1 MSAKQRSLVGIL
13 ATGFAFMIA
22 GFSTFAMEKDVTVWM
37 SPGGPRG
44 IWEKSCGDP
53 FPVKRL
59 VEDMAYVG
67 VTEILFFEQEG
78 RGGPFLHPTSVP
90 RAITSA
96 HMKDRD
102 FLREL
107 LEETAKCNIKVWLAW
122 TTPSG
127 KYPKTEFEGLN
138 HPEVLKIY
146 TDEIEEVARNYGKFR
161 NLAGFMWHEVDC
173 SEAVDKHED
182 DVSEFAGFCQQEFGE
197 KYTGTQIPKV
207 DAQDKWWRRFFLF
220 RNHVVNEFVRTMAKT
235 AHRHGLKTHFCS
247 YTPESYVGESWKWG
261 YDIIALEKLC
271 DRQWFSGYSIESGK
285 PYQQVKGACLDFGP
299 SYQGQILARNYGYA
313 MHGRPVS
320 YFEYRSP
327 VYLEEVRQYYR
338 GVKNFSATHGDFY
351 TGYLGQQAKELELY
365 CGKEN
370 LKQWIGMM
378 TRWQGGR
385 STARVAVAVNPN
397 AFLMK
402 NPLSSG
408 AEYDKKVRSLMTAL
422 AAGTDVDGLLLE
434 SQFALKYKNLLNYS
448 LIIIPEDMGSG
459 LSKPMLKCLRQYIDK
474 DGNLL
479 IISTPM
485 TTAKPDFTDEENFT
499 REFCGLEIAGNGQAG
514 YITPVSDSLT
524 VRSGKFWSG
533 SVKQVQTHTAEPCV
547 NQRGGGGPLLFKNK
561 NVYFSTAGCSVD
573 AAPFFAEIVNG
584 VNHQPITL
592 TNNTGLRIL
601 EGVSKDGVVCLSI
614 WGNGKTSL
622 CLDPAGLG
630 LSEKRYRVKDIIAGT
645 LFGDFTGA
653 QLAAGIPLEIRHL
666 YQPVLLAVGPADA
679 VDAFRGLYASSDVFA
694 GMTAKGSLDNPE
706 VPREALN
713 ESSAKTDTV
722 NITAKPI
729 ARDKEI
735 GVLDYAKKYE
745 VKSKRT
751 ADEALKSWIG
761 SVQKTGL
768 TTETVDVDIFL
779 PSQRAERNRFQRLFI
794 PQGAEWF
801 SKAMY
806 EGMNEYVRDGGLL
819 ITGTGLLLLDAN
831 ANYKPDDGSTLT
843 DFARET
849 FLGVR
854 AHASATMHRLK
865 VVQSCPLTAGLSA
878 DTWITLETAFS
889 GRETTARS
897 AEVII
902 ISDRSK
908 KDEVEGEQ
916 PFLTYKHSG
925 RGACIYLVGAGG
937 KTPDKT
943 FVQLLSNICSRATL
957 DWLCAQ

>member
-1 MSAKQRSLVGIL
+1 MLAAGI
-13 ATGFAFMIA
+13 AFMIT
-22 GFSTFAMEKDVTVWM
+22 GFSAIAGEKDVTVWM

-44 IWEKSCGDP
+44 IWEKSLGDP

-59 VEDMAYVG
+59 VEDLAYVG

-90 RAITSA
+90 CAITSA
-96 HMKDRD
+96 HMKGRD

-161 NLAGFMWHEVDC
+161 NLAGFIWHEVDC

-182 DVSEFAGFCQQEFGE
+182 DVADFTGFCQQEFGE

-220 RNHVVNEFVRTMAKT
+220 RNHVVNEFVCKMAKT
-235 AHRHGLKTHFCS
+235 AHRHGLRTHFCS

-261 YDIIALEKLC
+261 YDIVTLEKLC

-299 SYQGQILARNYGYA
+299 SYRGQILARNYGYT

-327 VYLEEVRQYYR
+327 VYLDEMRQYYR
-338 GVKNFSATHGDFY
+338 GVKNFSATHGDIY
-351 TGYLGQQAKELELY
+351 TGYLGLQAKELELY
-365 CGKEN
+365 YGKEN

-378 TRWQGGR
+378 TSWQGGR

-397 AFLMK
+397 DFIMK

-408 AEYDKKVRSLMTAL
+408 AEYNKKVRSLMTAL
-422 AAGTDVDGLLLE
+422 TASTDGDGLLLE

-459 LSKPMLKCLRQYIDK
+459 LSKPMMKCLRQYVDK
-474 DGNLL
+474 GGSLL
-479 IISTPM
+479 VISTPL
-485 TTAKPDFTDEENFT
+485 TTAKPDLTDEESFT
-499 REFCGLEIAGNGQAG
+499 REFCGLEIVGNGQSG
-514 YITPVSDSLT
+514 YVAPVSGLFP
-524 VRSGKFWSG
+524 VRGGKFWSG
-533 SVKQVQTHTAEPCV
+533 SVKQVQLYGAEPCI
-547 NQRGGGGPLLFKNK
+547 NQRNTDGPLLFKNK
-561 NVYFSTAGCSVD
+561 NVYFSTAGCSVE
-573 AAPFFAEIVNG
+573 AAPFFADIVNG
-584 VNHQPITL
+584 INRQPITL
-592 TNNTGLRIL
+592 VDNTGLRIL
-601 EGVSKDGVVCLSI
+601 EGVSKDGVICLSM
-614 WGNGKTSL
+614 WGNGKASL
-622 CLDPAGLG
+622 RLDAAGLG
-630 LSEKRYRVKDIIAGT
+630 LSGKYYRVKDIIAGT
-645 LFGDFTGA
+645 LIGDFTET
-653 QLAAGIPLEIRHL
+653 QLAAGIPVEIRHI
-666 YQPVLLAVGPADA
+666 YQPVLLTVGAADA
-679 VDAFRGLYASSDVFA
+679 VDAFRRLYASADVFA
-694 GMTAKGSLDNPE
+694 GMTAKESLDDPE

-713 ESSAKTDTV
+713 ESSAKTDKMTV
-722 NITAKPI
+722 AAKSIT
-729 ARDKEI
+729 RDRDI
-735 GVLDYAKKYE
+735 GILDYAKKYE
-745 VKSKRT
+745 VKSKRA

-761 SVQKTGL
+761 LIQKTGL
-768 TTETVDVDIFL
+768 TAETVDVDIFL
-779 PSQRAERNRFQRLFI
+779 PSQRTERNRFRRLFI

-831 ANYKPDDGSTLT
+831 ANYRADDGSTLT

-878 DTWITLETAFS
+878 DAWITLETTFS
-889 GRETTARS
+889 GRETTAKS

-916 PFLTYKHSG
+916 PFLTYKHSN
-925 RGACIYLVGAGG
+925 RGACVYLVGTSG
-937 KTPDKT
+937 KPSDKIL
-943 FVQLLSNICSRATL
+943 VQLMSNICSRATL